1 MPGIE
6 QREEGVNFSEHIRGG
21 KRIPLRGQEGMSLD
35 QIDAFERA
43 GYRMSGR
50 SKRQTEARAM
60 RAERKVYFV
69 MTILN
74 NQIPKKV
81 YTQEEKRMLEKVSRD
96 DRVKAQQDKLDAF
109 KHQALKKVSVASEKL
124 SSN

>member
-1 MPGIE
+1 VPGIE

-60 RAERKVYFV
+60 RAERKVY
-69 MTILN
+69 
-74 NQIPKKV
+74 
-81 YTQEEKRMLEKVSRD
+81 TQEEKRMLEKVSRD